1 MEQIS
6 NSIMSLDWWAL
17 FLWLSGL
24 SLIVIGLIGTVVP
37 ALPGIPCIFIGIA
50 LIAWAGNFERLGWMG
65 LTLCAVLSVV
75 GLAVDWIAQAMGA
88 KKAGATKYGM
98 AGALVGTFIGLMMG
112 IWGILFMPL
121 VGAFV
126 GEFIAQRNLR
136 VAGGVGLATW
146 LGMLV
151 GAAIKIAIAFTL
163 VGILCVGLFL

>member
-1 MEQIS
+1 MEEIS

-136 VAGGVGLATW
+136 VAGGVGL
-146 LGMLV
+146 
-151 GAAIKIAIAFTL
+151 
-163 VGILCVGLFL
+163 FL